1 MPILPNSDNIQRK
14 TPRASTSIPMLNY
27 QAVDDSLG
35 RAVQDIGDFAFNEKN
50 RLDSIAVD
58 DAKNQ
63 YLQKSLDLQNE
74 YVQIKGKNAVN
85 QDIVKDYTKKLNTF
99 SESLSSNLKN
109 KSQKNAWGRYY
120 GTAKISFISG
130 VMNHKL
136 TESDAYASD
145 VYKNTNSTRIQVAQS
160 NWGDTETVDQSASD
174 ITNNIIKEKLRA
186 GWSDERTEVE
196 LTDNLGSLWA
206 GVATQYINAK
216 QYGAAR
222 KLIDKHQEVIGV
234 NNIAKLNNA
243 IDSGEKVDLS
253 YELATNAEK
262 TYGTDVKNDN
272 YFLQEKYDSI
282 NKSATSADVKKEA
295 YEILERNYRVYNQNM
310 TDNYNTRA
318 GAMLSQWNVDPTLT
332 LNDFQKT
339 DDYKSLTP
347 RQQNTF
353 AGKLKYEMYQRD
365 QQERSVSASERAVRN
380 DQYTQEQR
388 EKAEQAE
395 VFKKSSDALYNKLSD
410 DDNALALMPD
420 DTFQVQESLM
430 DSTLY
435 RTLSKQRKKAQEDLP
450 TSKLVSNYLNAFCK
464 KNNISAEDKQLYRTA
479 ITNNLGDE
487 KELSV
492 INKRIPE
499 ILQNTVLEKHWYKAN
514 EVKVKDTKLAPDGSL
529 DKTEKYEVD
538 KIYTDAQ
545 GRKAKYI
552 GNGQWQI
559 Q

>member
-1 MPILPNSDNIQRK
+1 
-14 TPRASTSIPMLNY
+14 
-27 QAVDDSLG
+27 
-35 RAVQDIGDFAFNEKN
+35 
-50 RLDSIAVD
+50 
-58 DAKNQ
+58 
-63 YLQKSLDLQNE
+63 
-74 YVQIKGKNAVN
+74 
-85 QDIVKDYTKKLNTF
+85 
-99 SESLSSNLKN
+99 
-109 KSQKNAWGRYY
+109 
-120 GTAKISFISG
+120 
-130 VMNHKL
+130 
-136 TESDAYASD
+136 
-145 VYKNTNSTRIQVAQS
+145 
-160 NWGDTETVDQSASD
+160 
-174 ITNNIIKEKLRA
+174 
-186 GWSDERTEVE
+186 
-196 LTDNLGSLWA
+196 
-206 GVATQYINAK
+206 
-216 QYGAAR
+216 
-222 KLIDKHQEVIGV
+222 
-234 NNIAKLNNA
+234 
-243 IDSGEKVDLS
+243 
-253 YELATNAEK
+253 
-262 TYGTDVKNDN
+262 
-272 YFLQEKYDSI
+272 LQEKYDLI

-295 YEILERNYRVYNQNM
+295 YEILERNYRIYNQNM

-365 QQERSVSASERAVRN
+365 QQERSINASERAVRN

-420 DTFQVQESLM
+420 ATFQAQESLM

-499 ILQNTVLEKHWYKAN
+499 ILQNTVLEKHWYKTN
-514 EVKVKDTKLAPDGSL
+514 EVKVNTPKLAPDGSL